1 MRHTDL
7 KWANDVGKN
16 GADRLSQCSIVTNVK
31 IVKMQYF
38 WSTIKQST
46 IKMKCTC
53 IQNKMRN
60 WIFPPISI
68 KIRLNFLTSLMI
80 HSSLLLLSN
89 TTRKLCS

>member
-16 GADRLSQCSIVTNVK
+16 GADRLSQCNIVTNVE

-46 IKMKCTC
+46 IKWSVPVFKIKWETEFFLP
-53 IQNKMRN
+53 
-60 WIFPPISI
+60 FPS
-68 KIRLNFLTSLMI
+68 K
-80 HSSLLLLSN
+80 
-89 TTRKLCS
+89 